1 MRGTQVFSCT
11 IFTLGGGLW
20 WIPPDSELFNQ
31 QGRNQ
36 WWISSEITS
45 ISAGFCTNFCCW
57 FLYASLVEGNT
68 CWLNRFI
75 WVNILRFFSLSQRLY
90 NPSHIF
96 LISSQTWS
104 APTSWPFSK
113 IGVLKSTFNDHST
126 TKKSFQSKKG
136 RHQDIKKPSKN
147 HQKPSKNIRK
157 KTLLFQPFQPSYHQT
172 SFCVAHYPF
181 NIISNRYTSIVKTME
196 QIIIKP
202 LSLW

>member
-1 MRGTQVFSCT
+1 MRGTQVLSCT
-11 IFTLGGGLW
+11 IFTHGGVLW

-147 HQKPSKNIRK
+147 HHKTIK
-157 KTLLFQPFQPSYHQT
+157 KHP
-172 SFCVAHYPF
+172 
-181 NIISNRYTSIVKTME
+181 
-196 QIIIKP
+196 
-202 LSLW
+202 